1 MARKK
6 ASELTHPG
14 RSHPTFTA
22 EEAKDRERQ
31 RQRDKRAR
39 RKLERST
46 RPVPLD
52 TENANSSISQKGPIL
67 GDEYY
72 SKFRDYIIYLFRLP
86 IGEQGTLTYARL
98 NRQTVRQGSSIFQTS
113 VSQYRHL
120 ER

>member
-22 EEAKDRERQ
+22 EEAKERERQ

-46 RPVPLD
+46 RPVTLD
-52 TENANSSISQKGPIL
+52 TENTDSISQKGPIL
-67 GDEYY
+67 GDEDDSKIKNYIVY
-72 SKFRDYIIYLFRLP
+72 SSRLP
-86 IGEQGTLTYARL
+86 ISDQGTLTQARL
-98 NRQTVRQGSSIFQTS
+98 NRLTVRQGSSIFQTS